1 MPGLS
6 RGRSERYP
14 TRERLTR
21 SAILLL
27 PAAGVLF
34 LRDEIAWVASYP
46 AAWTLPITRVIDAA
60 MGWLIGSF
68 DLGFFT
74 FRELTR
80 AIAWLLTWPL
90 KWMEGILATGFAGG
104 SVGPLPWISVLALA
118 ILFGHY
124 VRGWR
129 LALLAGGCTGYL
141 VVFGQWDSAMRT
153 MATVLVCVLLSVA
166 IGLLVGV
173 ATARSRWLKGFVIP
187 LMDLMQS
194 TPHYAYFVPIVFF
207 FGIGL
212 APGAIATIIFAT
224 PPMVRCTL
232 LGIERVPP
240 DIRESALMSGC
251 TPGQL
256 LWRVEFP
263 VARPTLM
270 VGINQVIM
278 QTFGMVVIASLI
290 GVKGLGYDLLFSLQ
304 NLRLGKALEGGAAIV
319 VIAIALDRLS
329 YAYAT
334 DQPWL
339 RERARKGLWRRHAHG
354 WAAAALLVA
363 GWGLAWAEPA
373 LARYPDAW
381 SITTAPAW
389 DQFIRW
395 FTDSVYDEARAL
407 RTWLVLFVF
416 IPVKAAYLWLPWPF
430 VIGVLA
436 FIAWRLGGWR
446 LATLVTGLL
455 ALILL
460 SGFWEKTILTAY
472 LVTISVVICI
482 VIGVPVGIAATRNE
496 HLAGAVKLWCDVFQ
510 TFPSFIYLI
519 PVVMLFK
526 VGDVA
531 AVMAVVVWAVIP
543 MIRYTVLGLQG
554 VSRDAVEA
562 ALACGCTSRQILW
575 HVRLP
580 LAVPEIM
587 LGLNQTI
594 MFALFMVIIAA
605 LIGTQD
611 LGREIMHALTYSD
624 IGTGIMAGLCIAFI
638 GIMADRLIGGWS
650 AKKREALGLGG
661 TTA

>member
-6 RGRSERYP
+6 RDRSERHP
-14 TRERLTR
+14 TWKRIAR
-21 SAILLL
+21 SLVVLL
-27 PAAGVLF
+27 PVAALLF
-34 LRDEIAWVASYP
+34 LRDEFAWVASYP
-46 AAWTLPITRVIDAA
+46 ADWTLPIARVIDSA

-68 DLGFFT
+68 DLGLFT
-74 FRELTR
+74 FRDLTR
-80 AIAWLLTWPL
+80 GIAWLLTWPL
-90 KWMEGILATGFAGG
+90 KWMEALLATGFARG

-129 LALLAGGCTGYL
+129 LALLSGGCTAYL
-141 VVFGQWDSAMRT
+141 AVFGQWDSAMRT
-153 MATVLVCVLLSVA
+153 MATVLVCVLLSAV
-166 IGLLVGV
+166 IGLMVGV
-173 ATARSRWLKGFVIP
+173 AAARSRWLKGIVTP

-232 LGIERVPP
+232 LGIERVPR

-251 TPGQL
+251 TPSQL
-256 LWRVEFP
+256 LWRVELP
-263 VARPTLM
+263 VSRPTLM

-334 DQPWL
+334 DKPWL
-339 RERARKGLWRRHAHG
+339 RERARKGLRRHAYG
-354 WAAAALLVA
+354 LAAAALLIG
-363 GWGLAWAEPA
+363 GWGLAWIEPA
-373 LARYPDAW
+373 MARYPDAW

-389 DQFIRW
+389 DQLIRW

-407 RTWLVLFVF
+407 RTWLIVFVF
-416 IPVKAAYLWLPWPF
+416 LPVKLVYLWLPWPL
-430 VIGVLA
+430 VVGVLA

-446 LATLVTGLL
+446 LAALVAGLL
-455 ALILL
+455 AAILL
-460 SGFWEKTILTAY
+460 SGFWEKTVLTTY
-472 LVTISVVICI
+472 LVTISVIICI
-482 VIGVPVGIAATRNE
+482 VIGVPVGIAATRNDR
-496 HLAGAVKLWCDVFQ
+496 LAGAVKLWCDVFQ

-543 MIRYTVLGLQG
+543 MIRYTMLGLQG
-554 VSRDAVEA
+554 VPLDAVEA

-638 GIMADRLIGGWS
+638 GIMADRLIGTWS
-650 AKKREALGLGG
+650 AKKKDALGLTG
-661 TTA
+661 TT

>member
-1 MPGLS
+1 MRGLPGDPS
-6 RGRSERYP
+6 RPDSK
-14 TRERLTR
+14 RERIVHG
-21 SAILLL
+21 AILLL
-27 PAAGVLF
+27 PAAAILL
-34 LRDEIAWVASYP
+34 LRDQIAWIASYP
-46 AAWTLPITRVIDAA
+46 AAWTLPIARVIDRA
-60 MGWLIGSF
+60 MGWLIESC
-68 DLGFFT
+68 DLGLFT

-90 KWMEGILATGFAGG
+90 KWMESLLVTGFADGT
-104 SVGPLPWISVLALA
+104 VGPLPWISVVALA
-118 ILFGHY
+118 ILVGHY

-129 LALLAGGCTGYL
+129 LALLAGACTGYL
-141 VVFGQWDSAMRT
+141 AVFGQWDSAMRT
-153 MATVLVCVLLSVA
+153 MATVLICVLISALA
-166 IGLLVGV
+166 GLVIGV
-173 ATARSRWLKGFVIP
+173 AASRTRWLKRIVMP

-212 APGAIATIIFAT
+212 AAGAIATIIFAV
-224 PPMVRCTL
+224 PPMVRCTV

-240 DIRESALMSGC
+240 DIREAALMSGC
-251 TPGQL
+251 TRGQL
-256 LWRVEFP
+256 LWNVEIP
-263 VARPTLM
+263 MARPTLM
-270 VGINQVIM
+270 VGLNQVIM

-334 DQPWL
+334 EQPWL
-339 RERARKGLWRRHAHG
+339 RAGERKGLRRHTHG
-354 WAAAALLVA
+354 LAAVFLLI
-363 GWGLAWAEPA
+363 GCSWLAWAEPV

-389 DQFIRW
+389 DQLIRG
-395 FTDSVYDEARAL
+395 FTDSVYDEAKAL
-407 RTWLVLFVF
+407 RTWLVVYVF
-416 IPVKAAYLWLPWPF
+416 LPVKLAYLWLPWPL
-430 VIGVLA
+430 VAGVLA
-436 FIAWRLGGWR
+436 FVAWRLGGWR
-446 LATLVTGLL
+446 LAALVAGLL

-460 SGFWEKTILTAY
+460 SGFWEKAVLTAY
-472 LVTISVVICI
+472 LVTISVIICI
-482 VIGVPVGIAATRNE
+482 IVGVPVGIVATHNRR
-496 HLAGAVKLWCDVFQ
+496 LAGAVKLWCDIFQ

-543 MIRYTVLGLQG
+543 MIRYTMLGLQG
-554 VSRDAVEA
+554 VPRETVEA
-562 ALACGCTSRQILW
+562 AFAFGCTPRQILW

-611 LGREIMHALTYSD
+611 LGREIMHALSYSD

-638 GIMADRLIGGWS
+638 GIMADRLIGSWS
-650 AKKREALGLGG
+650 ASRREALGLPG
-661 TTA
+661 TA

>member
-1 MPGLS
+1 MHGLPGDRS
-6 RGRSERYP
+6 DRGASGKR
-14 TRERLTR
+14 
-21 SAILLL
+21 IVHWVVLLL
-27 PAAGVLF
+27 PAAAVLL
-34 LRDEIAWVASYP
+34 LRDHVAWLASYP
-46 AAWTLPITRVIDAA
+46 TAWTLPIARVIDRA
-60 MGWLIGSF
+60 MGWLINSCDFG
-68 DLGFFT
+68 LFT

-80 AIAWLLTWPL
+80 AIAWALTWPL
-90 KWMEGILATGFAGG
+90 KWMESLLATGFGG
-104 SVGPLPWISVLALA
+104 GAVGPLPWITVVALA
-118 ILFGHY
+118 VLVGHY

-129 LALLAGGCTGYL
+129 LALLAGACTGYL
-141 VVFGQWDSAMRT
+141 AVFGQWESAMRT
-153 MATVLVCVLLSVA
+153 MATVLVCVLLAAVM
-166 IGLLVGV
+166 GLVVGV
-173 ATARSRWLKGFVIP
+173 AASRARWLKRIVVP
-187 LMDLMQS
+187 MMDLMQS

-212 APGAIATIIFAT
+212 APGAIATIIFAA

-240 DIRESALMSGC
+240 EIREAALMSGC

-256 LWRVEFP
+256 LWKVELP

-334 DQPWL
+334 EMPWL
-339 RERARKGLWRRHAHG
+339 RARERKGLWRHAY
-354 WAAAALLVA
+354 
-363 GWGLAWAEPA
+363 GLAAIGLLIGCWALAWVEPV

-389 DQFIRW
+389 DQLIRG
-395 FTDSVYDEARAL
+395 FTDSVYDEAKAL
-407 RTWLVLFVF
+407 RTWLVVYVF
-416 IPVKAAYLWLPWPF
+416 LPVKRAYLWLPWPF
-430 VIGVLA
+430 VVGALSVV
-436 FIAWRLGGWR
+436 AWRLGGLR
-446 LATLVTGLL
+446 LAALVAGLL
-455 ALILL
+455 VFIVL
-460 SGFWEKTILTAY
+460 SGFWEKTVLTAY
-472 LVTISVVICI
+472 LVTISVLICVVTGI
-482 VIGVPVGIAATRNE
+482 PVGIAATYNRR
-496 HLAGAVKLWCDVFQ
+496 LAGAVKLWCDVFQ

-543 MIRYTVLGLQG
+543 MIRYTMLGLQG
-554 VSRDAVEA
+554 VPREAVEA
-562 ALACGCTSRQILW
+562 AFAFGCTQRQILW

-624 IGTGIMAGLCIAFI
+624 IGTGITAGLCIAFI
-638 GIMADRLIGGWS
+638 GIMADRLIGSWS
-650 AKKREALGLGG
+650 AKRKEALGLRG
-661 TTA
+661 AA